1 MALDIFIKDNF
12 LHHAYCIVGN
22 PVDVIAELETF
33 LFYNLKFS
41 IHENQDFWYGEYDVM
56 DIEDSRKI
64 KDLHQNRPVVSDRKV
79 FVINTNFI
87 TEKAQNSMLKLF
99 EEPSG
104 DTHFFLIIPTI
115 EKIIPTLRSRMIIVL
130 HGEKGTSIINV
141 KNFLKA
147 PVGERLEMIKKLM
160 TSISH
165 EKSKDLVASDDK
177 ESKMEVVR
185 FINSIEVELKKNID
199 FVKADKK
206 YVSIFENLEKIRQYA
221 GEQSPSLKMLL
232 EHLALTI

>member
-12 LHHAYCIVGN
+12 IHHSYCIVGN
-22 PVDVIAELETF
+22 PIDVVVELETF
-33 LFYNLKFS
+33 LLDNLKFS
-41 IHENQDFWYGEYDVM
+41 IHDNQDFWYGEYDVM

-64 KDLHQNRPVVSDRKV
+64 KDLHQNRPVVSDRKI
-79 FVINTNFI
+79 FVISTNFI

-104 DTHFFLIIPTI
+104 DTHFFLIIPTV
-115 EKIIPTLRSRMIIVL
+115 ENIIPTLRSRMIIIE
-130 HGEKGTSIINV
+130 HGEKGGSIINV

-160 TSISH
+160 TSISD
-165 EKSKDLVASDDK
+165 EE
-177 ESKMEVVR
+177 ESKMEVVK
-185 FINSIEVELKKNID
+185 FINSIEVELKKKID
-199 FVKADKK
+199 FSKGDKK
-206 YVSIFENLEKIRQYA
+206 YVSLFENLEKIRQYA

-232 EHLALTI
+232 EYLALTLPAF

>member
-12 LHHAYCIVGN
+12 IHHAYCIVGN
-22 PVDVIAELETF
+22 SIDVIADLETF
-33 LFYNLKFS
+33 LFDNLKFS
-41 IHENQDFWYGEYDVM
+41 THENQDFWYGEYDVM

-64 KDLHQNRPVVSDRKV
+64 KDLHQNRPVISERKV
-79 FVINTNFI
+79 FVISTNFI

-104 DTHFFLIIPTI
+104 DTHFFLIIPTV
-115 EKIIPTLRSRMIIVL
+115 ENIIPTLKSRMIIIE
-130 HGEKGTSIINV
+130 HGEKGSSIINV

-160 TSISH
+160 TSISD
-165 EKSKDLVASDDK
+165 EE
-177 ESKMEVVR
+177 ESKMEVVK
-185 FINSIEVELKKNID
+185 FINSIEVYLHADLRGQDADKSGKM
-199 FVKADKK
+199 DKK
-206 YVSIFENLEKIRQYA
+206 YVSLFENLEKIRQYA

-232 EHLALTI
+232 EHLSLVLPIAE

>member
-33 LFYNLKFS
+33 LFDNLKFS

-115 EKIIPTLRSRMIIVL
+115 EKIIPTLRSRMIIVT
-130 HGEKGTSIINV
+130 HGEKGASIINV

-160 TSISH
+160 TSISD
-165 EKSKDLVASDDK
+165 EE
-177 ESKMEVVR
+177 ESKMEVVK
-185 FINSIEVELKKNID
+185 FINSIETELKKNID
-199 FVKADKK
+199 FLKADKK
-206 YVSIFENLEKIRQYA
+206 YVSIFENLENIRQYA

>member
-33 LFYNLKFS
+33 LFDNLKFS

-64 KDLHQNRPVVSDRKV
+64 KDLHQNRPVFSDRKV

-115 EKIIPTLRSRMIIVL
+115 EKIIPTLRSRMIIVS

-141 KNFLKA
+141 KNFLEA

-160 TSISH
+160 TSISD
-165 EKSKDLVASDDK
+165 EE
-177 ESKMEVVR
+177 ESKMEIVK
-185 FINSIEVELKKNID
+185 FINSIETELKKNID

-206 YVSIFENLEKIRQYA
+206 YVSIFENLENIRQYA

-232 EHLALTI
+232 EYLALTI